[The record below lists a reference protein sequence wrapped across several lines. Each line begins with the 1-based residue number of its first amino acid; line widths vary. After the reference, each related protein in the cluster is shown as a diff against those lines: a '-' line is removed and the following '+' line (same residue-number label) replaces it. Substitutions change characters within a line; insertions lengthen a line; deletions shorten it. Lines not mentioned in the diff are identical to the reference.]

1 MYRRLSAWVATPCN
15 KPLNCA
21 RCFILI
27 QTTRHR
33 VGLEPTSP
41 LFLGFGIEGWDRTT
55 DLKII
60 SFAFYQLNYSDMY
73 QEPKFPPSG
82 MPNFVAGIIG
92 VEPIKNCLL

>member
-21 RCFILI
+21 KCFILPKLPVP
-27 QTTRHR
+27 TRDR
-33 VGLEPTSP
+33 VGIEPTS
-41 LFLGFGIEGWDRTT
+41 LFLLGFGIEGWDRTT

-73 QEPKFPPSG
+73 GGE
-82 MPNFVAGIIG
+82 
-92 VEPIKNCLL
+92 